1 MSGDEQDWPKEGEVL
16 MCTVKKVEKFG
27 AFVTLD
33 EYGGIEGFIHI
44 SEVSTNWVKNIRD
57 YFKEGRKVVVKVM
70 RLDRAKNQV
79 DLSLKRT
86 TEQQKK
92 YKIQQWKQRQ
102 KAGKLLE
109 MVTKTLEKTPEKAN
123 EEVVDRLLAEYP
135 DLYSAF
141 EDVVRYGSEVLTKHK
156 VPKAWVDSLSE
167 VILANITLPTVSID
181 GYITMQVFEPNGVEL
196 LRGALAEL
204 VRSTDGDGDS
214 KVSVQVIG
222 PPKYRVT
229 LEAEDY
235 KTAES
240 IMQNRVE
247 SAESYLKDHDY
258 KFEFSRSSK

>member
-1 MSGDEQDWPKEGEVL
+1 MSNGDQDWPKEGEVL

-33 EYGGIEGFIHI
+33 EYGDIEGFIHI

-57 YFKEGRKVVVKVM
+57 FFKEGRKVVVKVM
-70 RLDRAKNQV
+70 RLDRSKNQV

-102 KAGKLLE
+102 KAEKLLE
-109 MVTKTLEKTPEKAN
+109 MVSKKLKKSPEKTV
-123 EEVVDRLLAEYP
+123 EEVVDRLLVEYP

-141 EDVVRYGSEVLTKHK
+141 EDVVRNGDQVLTKQK
-156 VPKAWVDSLSE
+156 VPKTWVDPLSE
-167 VILANITLPTVSID
+167 AIMANITLPTVTID

-196 LRGALAEL
+196 VRGALAEL
-204 VRSTDGDGDS
+204 AKPMDGDGDT
-214 KVSVQVIG
+214 KASVQVIG
-222 PPKYRVT
+222 PPRYRVT

-240 IMQNRVE
+240 MMQSRVE
-247 SAESYLKDHDY
+247 STEEYLKGHDY
-258 KFEFSRSSK
+258 HFEFSRSSK